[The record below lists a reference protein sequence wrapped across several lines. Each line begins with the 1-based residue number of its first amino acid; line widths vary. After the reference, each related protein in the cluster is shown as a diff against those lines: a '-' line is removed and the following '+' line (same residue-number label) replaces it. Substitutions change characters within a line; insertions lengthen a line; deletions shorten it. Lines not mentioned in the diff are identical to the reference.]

1 MKKMVGFDQK
11 VQLHQLDYMAQAIT
25 DCDQQNLYQK
35 IDDYLAREISNER
48 TRNKTRT
55 LIFKIWYHLPD
66 AHRDVQRQAL
76 AFFPQLTAQER
87 LLLHWGLTI
96 LAYPFARDFIQELGY
111 FFRLQEGVSTKQLK
125 RRMKQLY
132 GDRRRVEVATEAM
145 LTTLRSWGVLR
156 SSQPGIQQ
164 KTEPIQVTSPHL
176 KQWLTEV
183 LLLATQVTA
192 MRKEQINDHP
202 LFFPFEF
209 QVSVDELDNRRFT
222 KIRQGVDMMMV
233 GLK

>member
-11 VQLHQLDYMAQAIT
+11 VQLDYLDYMAIAIPQY
-25 DCDQQNLYQK
+25 DEKELYQK
-35 IDDYLAREISNER
+35 IDKYLAREIRSER
-48 TRNKTRT
+48 IRNNTRT
-55 LIFKIWYHLPD
+55 LIFKIWYHLPE
-66 AHRDVQRQAL
+66 AHRNVQQQAL
-76 AFFPQLTAQER
+76 SLFPQLNPSER

-96 LAYPFARDFIQELGY
+96 LAYPFVRDFVQELGY
-111 FFRLQEGVSTKQLK
+111 FFRLQDRVPTIQLK

-132 GDRRRVEVATEAM
+132 GDRRRVEVATEAVI
-145 LTTLRSWGVLR
+145 TTLRSWGILR
-156 SSQPGIQQ
+156 SSQPGMQE
-164 KTEPIQVTSPHL
+164 KGEPIQVSASHL

-192 MRKEQINDHP
+192 MRKEMINEHP

-209 QVSVDELDNRRFT
+209 QVSVDELDDQRFA
-222 KIRQGVDMMMV
+222 KIRQGVDILMV

>member
-11 VQLHQLDYMAQAIT
+11 VQLDYLDYMALAIPHYE
-25 DCDQQNLYQK
+25 QKKLYQQV
-35 IDDYLAREISNER
+35 DEYLAQKISTER

-55 LIFKIWYHLPD
+55 LIFKIWYHVPE
-66 AHRDVQRQAL
+66 AHRHVQQQAL
-76 AFFPQLTAQER
+76 SLFPQLNPSER

-96 LAYPFARDFIQELGY
+96 LAYPFVRDFVQELGY
-111 FFRLQEGVSTKQLK
+111 FFRLQDSVPTMQLM

-132 GDRRRVEVATEAM
+132 GDRRRVEVATKAVI
-145 LTTLRSWGVLR
+145 TTLRSWGVLR
-156 SSQPGIQQ
+156 SSQPGVQ
-164 KTEPIQVTSPHL
+164 KKGEPIQVYDSQL

-192 MRKEQINDHP
+192 MRKEMINEHP

-209 QVSVDELDNRRFT
+209 QVSVDELDDQRFA
-222 KIRQGVDMMMV
+222 KIRQGVDIMMV